1 MPDQIE
7 LLGYSR
13 DLGDFLSEG
22 IANSRVAPYVEPPEK
37 KHHDQTLIPRI
48 YADEEEDIYDGP
60 FAVRKS
66 DSRKVVVKDN
76 FYANIWNKYY
86 IDRMEMPD
94 SVVDFSAVTDFSTNY
109 YVILRMGADGIELG
123 YMKSDE
129 WHAYV
134 ITRIAEVSFNQE
146 TGEISRIVQLFNS
159 HLSPSSIY
167 ILGSNGAPGILR
179 REDVFLQSV
188 SDRNTLLMYYYD
200 GPGACLPISDNEVL
214 VKGGEISSSYVSG
227 NSTYYRMRE
236 NTIVGETVTLSSAA
250 RTMFNFCWHEGKL
263 EVTHDGQ
270 ENGYTRLC
278 RIATFRFD
286 GEKITSTD
294 YYLWNSFITN
304 TGEKG
309 EHLGREYTFRTCN
322 EDGLFF
328 NESRLA
334 MEWYDAENLYIGW
347 RGKYQKVNVSGLSNP
362 HIYYSPV
369 LGNLLAKNGN
379 LNVEPYVG
387 KYPSEYNLDFN
398 EQLTSPPYYAKDE
411 NTLVLNMSGV
421 YVRCSSWRKRFPDG
435 TVVEVPWG
443 GERRIYVKIK
453 LELSGGT
460 LVDDF
465 FIGNNE
471 PTEDETTAYIDILR
485 IEPSGHVRYN
495 PGPYNFYWRCY

>member
-1 MPDQIE
+1 MAEQIE
-7 LLGYSR
+7 LVGYSR

-22 IANSRVAPYVEPPEK
+22 MANSRVAPYVEPPEK
-37 KHHDQTLIPRI
+37 RHRDQTLIPRI

-109 YVILRMGADGIELG
+109 YVILRMGAHGIELG

-134 ITRIAEVSFNQE
+134 ITRIAEVSFNQK
-146 TGEISRIVQLFNS
+146 TREISSIVQLFNS

-167 ILGSNGAPGILR
+167 ILGSNGAPGIR
-179 REDVFLQSV
+179 IQVASV
-188 SDRNTLLMYYYD
+188 YLLEISDRNTLLMFYYD
-200 GPGACLPISDNEVL
+200 GPGACLPISDNKVL
-214 VKGGEISSSYVSG
+214 VKGGKVSSSYRTGGSYG
-227 NSTYYRMRE
+227 RLRE
-236 NTIVGETVTLSSAA
+236 NTLVGETVTLSSAA

-263 EVTHDGQ
+263 EIKHDGQ
-270 ENGYTRLC
+270 GNGYTRLC
-278 RIATFRFD
+278 RIAAFRFD
-286 GEKITSTD
+286 GKKITSTD
-294 YYLWNSFITN
+294 YYLWNRLVAN
-304 TGEKG
+304 GDEEG
-309 EHLGREYTFRTCN
+309 YHLGREYTFGRCN

-328 NESRLA
+328 HESRLV
-334 MEWYDAENLYIGW
+334 MERYDAENLYIGW
-347 RGKYQKVNVSGLSNP
+347 RGKYQKVNVSGLANP

-369 LGNLLAKNGN
+369 LGNFLAKNGN
-379 LNVEPYVG
+379 LNVEPYLG
-387 KYPSEYNLDFN
+387 RPSGYNLDFD
-398 EQLTSPPYYAKDE
+398 ETPTRPPYYAKDK
-411 NTLVLNMSGV
+411 NTLVLNMSNV
-421 YVRCSSWRKRFPDG
+421 YVRCSSWSKRFPVG

-465 FIGNNE
+465 FIGNYD
-471 PTEDETTAYIDILR
+471 PTEDDTTAYIDILR
-485 IEPSGHVRYN
+485 IEPSGYVRYN